1 MHDLVIRGA
10 TLVDGLGHDPIR
22 ADVAVRDGRIAAIG
36 EVGKDAPEIADA
48 GGLAMMPGIID
59 LHTHYDAQ
67 VTWDPTLSPSPS
79 LGVTTAIM
87 GNCGFGIVPPH
98 LRDLIMRNLAV
109 VEGMDLDALRAGI
122 DWRFQSFAEY
132 MTMLRERGPYMNLGV
147 LVGHS
152 AVRTAVMGEDASL
165 RKEPTAAELA
175 EMKRLVAE
183 AMDQGAIGMGASYS
197 LNHSGWGG
205 VPMPST
211 ISDFSEFEALVGAMG
226 GPGRGVVEISSGPIM
241 PDTMEEI
248 AARHGRR
255 IFMSTAIALY
265 NEQYPERALGV
276 FDACTAAQARGNEL
290 YIQITCQPLS
300 FDFTLASAYPFYSHP
315 AFDPIKAYDR
325 EQLKPVFRDASFRER
340 FRADLRNPKPS
351 TGNWERVTVAAPVKP
366 ENAGLADRTIADI
379 AREAGRDPLDVLL
392 DLGLEENLDTGLI
405 GRFFNAVDDGVE
417 PLVKHKAGVIALS
430 DAGAHLVYLCDAG
443 FGLYFLGHWVR
454 ERGAFDLP
462 EGVRRQPS
470 GPALRHPG
478 SRPHR
483 AWRLRRPAAIRSV
496 YGRHFTPT
504 PGQRSAGG
512 RRAYPARSDRRV
524 RHVRQRRPCVRWPTL
539 YASRQ
544 RPGAGARPLP
554 AHRGVDGKR
563 RAVTRAAHG
572 TRHAG

>member
-1 MHDLVIRGA
+1 MYDLVIRGA
-10 TLVDGLGHDPIR
+10 TVVDGLGHDPVF
-22 ADVAVRDGRIAAIG
+22 ADVAVKNGRIAKVGAIP
-36 EVGKDAPEIADA
+36 AADA
-48 GGLAMMPGIID
+48 AEVVDAAGLTLMPGIID

-87 GNCGFGIVPPH
+87 GNCGFGIVPSPPH

-109 VEGMDLDALRAGI
+109 VEGMDLDALRTGI

-132 MTMLRERGPYMNLGV
+132 MRLLRGRGPYMNLGA

-152 AVRTAVMGEDASL
+152 AVRTAVMGDEASV
-165 RKEPTAAELA
+165 RKEPTAAELT

-183 AMDQGAIGMGASYS
+183 AMDEGAIGLGASYS

-211 ISDFSEFEALVGAMG
+211 ISDISEFDALVGAMG

-241 PDTMEEI
+241 PDAMEEI

-255 IFMSTAIALY
+255 IFMSTALALY
-265 NEQYPERALGV
+265 NEQYPGRALGV
-276 FDACTAAQARGNEL
+276 FDACAAAQARGNEL

-325 EQLKPVFRDASFRER
+325 EQLKAVFRDESFRDR
-340 FRADLRNPKPS
+340 FRTDLRTPRPG
-351 TGNWERVTVAAPVKP
+351 TVFQGNWDRIIVAAPVNP
-366 ENAGLADRTIADI
+366 EHAGLADRSIADI
-379 AREAGRDPLDVLL
+379 VRDTNRDPLDAML
-392 DLGLEENLDTGLI
+392 DLGLDEDLDTGLI
-405 GRFFNAVDDGVE
+405 GRFFNAVDEGVE

-462 EGVRRQPS
+462 EGVRRLTSHQARLYGIPDRGRIALGACADLLLFDPS
-470 GPALRHPG
+470 TVGISPPRRVNDLPGGGARTLRDPIG
-478 SRPHR
+478 
-483 AWRLRRPAAIRSV
+483 V
-496 YGRHFTPT
+496 YGMFVNGVRVFDGQHYTHLDKG
-504 PGQRSAGG
+504 PGQVLDRFLPTAASMASA
-512 RRAYPARSDRRV
+512 A
-524 RHVRQRRPCVRWPTL
+524 Q
-539 YASRQ
+539 
-544 RPGAGARPLP
+544 
-554 AHRGVDGKR
+554 
-563 RAVTRAAHG
+563 
-572 TRHAG
+572 